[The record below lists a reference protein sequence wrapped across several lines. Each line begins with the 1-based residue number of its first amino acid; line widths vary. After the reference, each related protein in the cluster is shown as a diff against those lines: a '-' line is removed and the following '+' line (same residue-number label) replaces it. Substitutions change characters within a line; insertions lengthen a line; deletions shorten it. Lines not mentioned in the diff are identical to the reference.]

1 MQSSDFIESGI
12 VFGLNT
18 RAALTKFKYS
28 KADFQKHGDAYRFIV
43 DHFDTYGEIPSI
55 DALCENYPTLDPSAQ
70 SLNLDYA
77 LDAFQN
83 QLLFRNIVSAF
94 QSNKELVST
103 EPKQALSKIMATLG
117 DIELVY
123 DEDVIEYSNKADKR
137 LDLWKD
143 RKKRRKMGGGLMGV
157 PTSFNSINSTGVGW
171 MPGELISLYARPT
184 VGKTWLCVHAAA
196 TAAVNGFRTLLISTE
211 MPVEAISLRTDVV
224 LANMMGYNLS
234 HRALRNG
241 DEIDEEEYRIFL
253 QAIEDQQLLV
263 CDHIEGASS
272 ITVDSIASLIRK
284 HSPDFVVID
293 GIYLVSTGINMKK
306 AMWEQSHAV
315 FYGMKNLCLSTN
327 TPIFVSTQATRDAA
341 ANMFAPPRP
350 DQVAFGDALIRASDV
365 AMAMAMVEGEDQKRL
380 VQYQKYRD
388 GQLQFDASLLDWDVN
403 KGNIKEIPYEEQ
415 IF

>member
-1 MQSSDFIESGI
+1 MQSSDFIESGL
-12 VFGLNT
+12 VFNLNT
-18 RAALTKFKYS
+18 RASLGKFKYS
-28 KADFQKHGDAYRFIV
+28 KSDFQKHGDAYKFVI
-43 DHFDTYGEIPSI
+43 DYFDTYIEFPSI
-55 DALCENYPTLDPSAQ
+55 ETICENYPTLDPAAQ

-77 LDAFQN
+77 MDAFQK
-83 QLLFRNIVSAF
+83 QVLFRQIVGAF

-103 EPKQALSKIMATLG
+103 EPKQALSKIMTALG
-117 DIELVY
+117 DVELIY
-123 DEDVIEYSNKADKR
+123 DEDVVEYSTKADKR
-137 LDLWKD
+137 LDSWKD
-143 RKKRRKMGGGLMGV
+143 RKKRRKLGGGLLGI
-157 PTSFNSINSTGVGW
+157 PTSFSSINSTGVGW

-196 TAAVNGFRTLLISTE
+196 TAVLNGFRTLLVSTE

-234 HRALRNG
+234 HKALRNG
-241 DEIDEEEYRIFL
+241 DEMDEEEYRVFL
-253 QAIEDQQLLV
+253 QAVEDQQLLV

-272 ITVDSIASLIRK
+272 ITIDSIASLIRK
-284 HSPDFVVID
+284 HSPDFVVLD
-293 GIYLVSTGINMKK
+293 GIYLISTGNMKK

-341 ANMFAPPRP
+341 ANMYAPPRP

-365 AMAMAMVEGEDQKRL
+365 AMAMAMVEGDDQKRL

-388 GQLQFDASLLDWDVN
+388 GQLHLDATMLTWDVN
-403 KGNIKEIPYEEQ
+403 KGNIKEIPYEDQ
-415 IF
+415 KF